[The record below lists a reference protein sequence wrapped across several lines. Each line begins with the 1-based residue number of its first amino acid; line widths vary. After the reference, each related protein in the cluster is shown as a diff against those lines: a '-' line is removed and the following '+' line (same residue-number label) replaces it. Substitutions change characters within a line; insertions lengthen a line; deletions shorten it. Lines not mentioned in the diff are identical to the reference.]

1 MVSAVSQKIWNPPVM
16 RMRKEEEAVKGS
28 LLVSPS
34 CRFPLLTSIFYMA
47 KDVQTSMVWCPIIFT
62 NLNDRLSD
70 TSRSDMVYDF
80 DIMMQKKREES
91 YRRRK
96 RKNID
101 IINDSDDVIAEMI
114 NQMKQAAEV

>member
-1 MVSAVSQKIWNPPVM
+1 
-16 RMRKEEEAVKGS
+16 
-28 LLVSPS
+28 
-34 CRFPLLTSIFYMA
+34 
-47 KDVQTSMVWCPIIFT
+47 
-62 NLNDRLSD
+62 
-70 TSRSDMVYDF
+70 MVYDF